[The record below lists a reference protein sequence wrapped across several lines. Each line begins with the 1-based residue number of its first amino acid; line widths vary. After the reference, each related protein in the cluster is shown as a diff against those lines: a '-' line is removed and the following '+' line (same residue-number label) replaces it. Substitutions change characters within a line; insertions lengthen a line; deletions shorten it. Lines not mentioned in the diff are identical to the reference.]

1 MTWDD
6 DSAQPKASLGGGLVI
21 EEGEQ
26 PVASVPRK
34 NFERFINDPKGA
46 STGNKK
52 TAKGVRSMVGNVHE
66 AHQNVIPKKMM
77 EESFGELEEDKI
89 EEKVRKLVE
98 ENMTLLGGKPSL
110 PEGVEQPEI
119 EPDTALD
126 NLDNIHA
133 DTFNFL
139 FICSTFGHSF
149 NFALLIFLLQF
160 SAIALNLYDLV
171 YLGNTYSLNVP
182 CRVNWQVSVSQV
194 ICLAITV
201 LISMEDAVWSFIN
214 LVDRPKCFI
223 LLVEKE
229 GRELDVSHWKWI
241 TSNLLRLIYFVLSLV
256 VMFILILQSEN
267 VLNLYFNFAALTFI
281 NELDETAFL
290 LAESGFLFKKAEVSA
305 KKIKQIKVS
314 REDSTNS
321 TTLPR
326 WCHLVHWH
334 RFLLPISFVAL
345 FFGWLQFFL
354 QQRSGALISQSI
366 HAQVSHNC

>member
-1 MTWDD
+1 
-6 DSAQPKASLGGGLVI
+6 
-21 EEGEQ
+21 
-26 PVASVPRK
+26 
-34 NFERFINDPKGA
+34 
-46 STGNKK
+46 
-52 TAKGVRSMVGNVHE
+52 
-66 AHQNVIPKKMM
+66 
-77 EESFGELEEDKI
+77 
-89 EEKVRKLVE
+89 
-98 ENMTLLGGKPSL
+98 MTLLGGKPSL
-110 PEGVEQPEI
+110 TEGVKKHEI

-126 NLDNIHA
+126 NLDNIHE

-139 FICSTFGHSF
+139 SFCSTFGRSF
-149 NFALLIFLLQF
+149 NFALFISLLQF

-214 LVDRPKCFI
+214 LIDRPKRFI

-229 GRELDVSHWKWI
+229 GRELDVSYWKWI
-241 TSNLLRLIYFVLSLV
+241 TSNLLRLMYFVLSLV
-256 VMFILILQSEN
+256 AMFILIIQSEN

-281 NELDETAFL
+281 NELAETAFS

-305 KKIKQIKVS
+305 KKIKQIKVC
-314 REDSTNS
+314 REDVMNS

-326 WCHLVHWH
+326 LCRLVHWH
-334 RFLLPISFVAL
+334 RFILPISFMAL

-354 QQRSGALISQSI
+354 QQRIGDLISQSI
-366 HAQVSHNC
+366 RVQVSHSCKGLGVSHIPHYAHSSLYNATFKLLSLMPSQRSTLQ